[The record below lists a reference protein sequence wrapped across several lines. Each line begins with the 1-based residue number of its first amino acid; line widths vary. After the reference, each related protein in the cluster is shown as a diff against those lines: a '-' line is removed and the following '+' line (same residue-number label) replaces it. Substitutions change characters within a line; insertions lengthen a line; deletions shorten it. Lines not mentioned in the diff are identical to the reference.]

1 MNDAPNDSSTKAT
14 TPAIRRYQ
22 VLESFKDY
30 EVTLEVDHSILTQER
45 ATQINS
51 FWTSDD
57 DRLDEE
63 NGDVVR
69 TVIRLAGL
77 TLIKLMLELGDVD
90 FSDKE
95 VARGN
100 IWSTEL
106 RRLEGWGGELE
117 GSPYG
122 WCGIRAVSA
131 SVSSCSFYELEV
143 REVS

>member
-1 MNDAPNDSSTKAT
+1 MNDAPNDSSNKAT

-22 VLESFKDY
+22 VIESFKDY

-51 FWTSDD
+51 FWSSDN

-77 TLIKLMLELGDVD
+77 TLINLMLELGDVD
-90 FSDKE
+90 FSDQE
-95 VARGN
+95 VVHGN
-100 IWSTEL
+100 IWSKEL
-106 RRLEGWGGELE
+106 RRLEGWGEELE

-131 SVSSCSFYELEV
+131 SVNTCSFYDLELRDV
-143 REVS
+143 P

>member
-1 MNDAPNDSSTKAT
+1 MNDAPNDSNNKAT

-69 TVIRLAGL
+69 TVIRMAGQ
-77 TLIKLMLELGDVD
+77 TLINLMLEWGDVD
-90 FSDKE
+90 FSDAE
-95 VARGN
+95 GERGD
-100 IWSTEL
+100 IWSKEL
-106 RRLEGWGGELE
+106 RELEGWGGELE
-117 GSPYG
+117 GSAYG

-131 SVSSCSFYELEV
+131 SVSNCSFHDLEL
-143 REVS
+143 RDAP